1 MDFKNGMM
9 TVFVC
14 LPLLSLLFFLLPK
27 KFQSS
32 YNLLLTVA
40 VAAVSSYFAIT
51 VISSGIAYKESL
63 PLSFWG
69 SQIELN
75 IDLLSAVFI
84 LIVNFTVIT
93 GAWFAIEY
101 MRMYKDRKKTDF
113 SLHFFSFFWL
123 LFSMLMVCMI
133 HNTIAFLVAW
143 EIMSVVSFLLVIF
156 ENEKPEVLKAGI
168 NYLVQMHIGALFLI
182 VAFILVYNETGSTSW
197 DALALYFSNHN
208 NVIIFLIVFHRL
220 WN

>member
-101 MRMYKDRKKTDF
+101 MRMYKDRKKMDF
-113 SLHFFSFFWL
+113 RFISFR
-123 LFSMLMVCMI
+123 SSGYC
-133 HNTIAFLVAW
+133 FLC
-143 EIMSVVSFLLVIF
+143 
-156 ENEKPEVLKAGI
+156 
-168 NYLVQMHIGALFLI
+168 
-182 VAFILVYNETGSTSW
+182 
-197 DALALYFSNHN
+197 
-208 NVIIFLIVFHRL
+208 L
-220 WN
+220 WFA